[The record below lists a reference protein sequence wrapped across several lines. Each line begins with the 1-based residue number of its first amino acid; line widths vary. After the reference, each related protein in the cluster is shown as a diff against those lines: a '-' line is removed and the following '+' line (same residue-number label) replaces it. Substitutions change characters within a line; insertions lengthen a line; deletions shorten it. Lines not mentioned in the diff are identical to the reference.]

1 MQKTR
6 LGDRS
11 HQFIEAVKPTLNV
24 GQKRSGSN
32 GHANGSVNKKQK
44 VLEESDIKA
53 MKAFA
58 QAKKIESLNFDK
70 LKDFL
75 KAAGLSVTGKKK
87 AELVV
92 DVYKYC
98 E

>member
-1 MQKTR
+1 MYRLICQKPAHFLSAQMALVSTFFKCLKY
-6 LGDRS
+6 LGC
-11 HQFIEAVKPTLNV
+11 ITLNV

-58 QAKKIESLNFDK
+58 QAKKIESM
-70 LKDFL
+70 
-75 KAAGLSVTGKKK
+75 
-87 AELVV
+87 
-92 DVYKYC
+92 
-98 E
+98 